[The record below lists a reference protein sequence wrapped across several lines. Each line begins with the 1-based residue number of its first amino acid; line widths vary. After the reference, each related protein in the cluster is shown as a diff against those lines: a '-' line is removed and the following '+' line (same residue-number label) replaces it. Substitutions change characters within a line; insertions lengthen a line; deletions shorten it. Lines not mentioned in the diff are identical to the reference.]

1 MNTYVNSVKLVANN
15 RLLIIDNMLT
25 MWFSYYLV
33 FILTLKY
40 YALYEQYK
48 INYFC
53 VELQLTCTL
62 CLCYFIHTPDYT
74 SRD

>member
-1 MNTYVNSVKLVANN
+1 
-15 RLLIIDNMLT
+15 

-48 INYFC
+48 ITTFVLSYM
-53 VELQLTCTL
+53 LTCTL
-62 CLCYFIHTPDYT
+62 CLCYFIHMPDYT
-74 SRD
+74 